1 MAHAEDHSCLKPPH
15 QYKYAVLHSYL
26 AAFPLDSSCSSVW
39 FVWLSADLSL
49 ILKSAIDALASVLF
63 PAPCRIC
70 GQALTS
76 ASRIPVCAA
85 CLDKFERIVDPLC
98 ACCGRPMGSSA
109 EGEPSAARS
118 VDAPLFDAPMLGALC
133 RLCRADFYSFDRA
146 RSFAIY
152 DRALSETVL
161 LLKYEQV
168 TSLADWFGARLAEMA
183 VRAGAEWRAD
193 AVVPVPLHRDRHRER
208 GYNQAELIARA
219 VAKKLQLHLDASLL
233 FRIKPR
239 PPQLVLSRTEHW
251 KSVRGAYATRAG
263 KKIDNLRVLLVDD
276 VLTTGATLDA
286 CSRALKKA
294 GVAAVFGVTVGRVR
308 FGQVTAVRALAAQ
321 GNSATKLGGRR
332 IYK

>member
-1 MAHAEDHSCLKPPH
+1 M
-15 QYKYAVLHSYL
+15 
-26 AAFPLDSSCSSVW
+26 
-39 FVWLSADLSL
+39 
-49 ILKSAIDALASVLF
+49 ILKSAIDSLASVLF

-85 CLDKFERIVDPLC
+85 CLDAFERIVDPLC
-98 ACCGRPMGSSA
+98 ACCGRPMASSA
-109 EGEPSAARS
+109 PGEASEARS
-118 VDAPLFDAPMLGALC
+118 VDVPLFDARLLGALC
-133 RLCRADFYSFDRA
+133 RLCRTDFYSFDRA

-193 AVVPVPLHRDRHRER
+193 AVAPVPLHRDRHRER

-219 VAKKLQLHLDASLL
+219 VAKRLQLPLDANLL
-233 FRIKPR
+233 SRIKPR

-251 KSVRGAYATRAG
+251 KSVRGAYATAAG
-263 KKIDNLRVLLVDD
+263 MKIDKLRVLLIDD

-294 GVAAVFGVTVGRVR
+294 GAAAVFGVTVGRVR
-308 FGQVTAVRALAAQ
+308 FGQAATMPASVVQ
-321 GNSATKLGGRR
+321 SNSATKLARR
-332 IYK
+332 GIYTL